1 MNALSQSLRE
11 RAPLSQ
17 HHAFAVSPSR
27 KSPGSETGARF
38 HQAVA
43 CEYKIYVI
51 KIYVCSFFLCFS
63 LRLCPAKWECS
74 RPPFLKTKAVLAPCE
89 MKSLLCSVFFL
100 FEKKPKPSTFV
111 PAYLRC
117 ISVCLYP
124 GLMKAG
130 CVCLL
135 RSPINVCQPAA
146 VAFVR
151 RYQYP
156 VGRASAGAAG
166 IVVLFSYSAHLK
178 EKDVNEGFDWK
189 RCLHSP
195 ICSTENWPI
204 LLLKSEH
211 VLFPYAP
218 TFETCKMNM
227 SFIDI
232 LRLKTY

>member
-1 MNALSQSLRE
+1 MFVLFFCAFLYVCVWSCEVGVFPPALSQDQSSFGTVRNE
-11 RAPLSQ
+11 IAPL
-17 HHAFAVSPSR
+17 FR
-27 KSPGSETGARF
+27 
-38 HQAVA
+38 
-43 CEYKIYVI
+43 I
-51 KIYVCSFFLCFS
+51 
-63 LRLCPAKWECS
+63 
-74 RPPFLKTKAVLAPCE
+74 
-89 MKSLLCSVFFL
+89 FL

-111 PAYLRC
+111 PSYLRC

-178 EKDVNEGFDWK
+178 EKDVNEEFDWK

-195 ICSTENWPI
+195 SSLANFVT
-204 LLLKSEH
+204 
-211 VLFPYAP
+211 
-218 TFETCKMNM
+218 
-227 SFIDI
+227 
-232 LRLKTY
+232 